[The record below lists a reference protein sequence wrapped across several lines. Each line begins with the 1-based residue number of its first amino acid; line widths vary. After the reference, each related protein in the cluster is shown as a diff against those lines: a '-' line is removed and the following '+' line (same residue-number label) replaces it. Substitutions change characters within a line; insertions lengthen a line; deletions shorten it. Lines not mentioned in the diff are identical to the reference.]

1 MLEQI
6 ENIDWA
12 NLKHAYGS
20 AADVPNDIR
29 NLTSLDDKIRDK
41 ALYNLYGN
49 IFHQGTRYEATPH
62 AIPFLYE
69 LIENETVKDKHKIIS
84 LLINLALGYEE
95 EYLPEGINPEKFR
108 NELMESEAN
117 MTDEQKENCEKY
129 GYSAVALINCYDFV
143 KEGIPILLKC
153 IKSDEEKI
161 RTAALYATSWFP
173 EEVENSIPKIIEVL
187 GQIAGEIEIANAVL
201 AIGLLNKQSIK
212 NIDLSPIKYYL
223 KSDSELVRICS
234 AIALAKSPIDEK
246 ILETLIE
253 GIKSGENLNQ
263 IEGMLFNEGRISGYA
278 STTLSK
284 YGKNEKEKIIPV
296 LCQVLESVNS
306 YQALDIT
313 YAIMSIINDKR
324 TTPIKD
330 EKLEDLNP
338 LEIKVLNSI
347 YEHGGWT
354 LGTGGF
360 INYLELL
367 RSAGIPDSKEE
378 LGKYLNKK

>member
-1 MLEQI
+1 VLEQI
-6 ENIDWA
+6 EKIDWA

-29 NLTSLDDKIRDK
+29 NLTSPDNEIRDK
-41 ALYNLYGN
+41 AFYNLYGN

-69 LIENETVKDKHKIIS
+69 LIENESVEDKHKIIF
-84 LLINLALGYEE
+84 LLVNLALGYAE

-108 NELMESEAN
+108 NELMEGEVN

-129 GYSAVALINCYDFV
+129 GYSTTALINCYDFV

-153 IKSDEEKI
+153 LKSEDEKI
-161 RTAALYATSWFP
+161 RKAALYATSWFP
-173 EEVENSIPKIIEVL
+173 EEAENSVPKIIEVL
-187 GQIAGEIEIANAVL
+187 SQIEGELEIANVVL
-201 AIGLLNKQSIK
+201 AIGLLSKQSKK
-212 NIDLSPIKYYL
+212 NIDLSPINYYL
-223 KSDSELVRICS
+223 KSDSRLVRICS
-234 AIALAKSPIDEK
+234 AIALAKSPIDEE

-253 GIKSGENLNQ
+253 GIKSGESLNYV
-263 IEGMLFNEGRISGYA
+263 EGMLFNGGRVSGYA
-278 STTLSK
+278 SKTLSK

-296 LCQVLESVNS
+296 LCKVLESVNS

-313 YAIMSIINDKR
+313 FSIMSIINDKR
-324 TTPIKD
+324 TKPIKD
-330 EKLEDLNP
+330 EKLEDLGS

-360 INYLELL
+360 INYFELL
-367 RSAGIPDSKEE
+367 RSAGIHDSKKE
-378 LGKYLNKK
+378 LGKYLKKK